1 MSCRR
6 ASRPWPDPGRWCIVS
21 VVKTDRG
28 LPLVTG
34 AVLAVFT
41 LVGCSGSGR
50 SEDGSTPSAV
60 RTSVL
65 ASAPSGVATTA
76 AAGARLAVGGVG
88 DLGAVTLRVE
98 QVAVRDRDQQTGG
111 PASRRVGAFVN
122 ACVKAN
128 AGAPVA
134 FTLGAWSVMN
144 EQDQKSYPAV
154 SDSWEVAAS
163 GDAPIQGQLTDPG
176 SCLTSWI
183 IFDVPA
189 TASVSS
195 VTYAN
200 AQRDQLVWTTTGP

>member
-1 MSCRR
+1 MSCR
-6 ASRPWPDPGRWCIVS
+6 APSLLGPDPGRWSIVS

-28 LPLVTG
+28 PLLVTG
-34 AVLAVFT
+34 AVLALLV
-41 LVGCSGSGR
+41 LVGCSGNGR

-65 ASAPSGVATTA
+65 ATAPSGVATTA

-98 QVAVRDRDQQTGG
+98 QVAVRDSDQQTGG
-111 PASRRVGAFVN
+111 SASRRVGAFVN

-134 FTLGAWSVMN
+134 FTLEAWSVTN
-144 EQDQKSYPAV
+144 EQDQSSYPAV

-163 GDAPIQGQLTDPG
+163 GDAPIQGGLTDPG
-176 SCLTSWI
+176 SCVMSWI

-189 TASVSS
+189 TAAVLS
-195 VTYAN
+195 VTYARG
-200 AQRDQLVWTTTGP
+200 QRDRLVWTTTGP